1 MFCIFP
7 AISLPRAFT
16 FEATEKGLRHFSFS
30 DVFRT
35 FRNLGACLPIR
46 KLHFLMS
53 AIYFRVII
61 MAEFWFAVSRGLC
74 GRITLSCLATFS

>member
-30 DVFRT
+30 DVFWA
-35 FRNLGACLPIR
+35 FRNVGAYLPIP
-46 KLHFLMS
+46 KLTVLKSYHFS
-53 AIYFRVII
+53 IEERVL
-61 MAEFWFAVSRGLC
+61 VSG
-74 GRITLSCLATFS
+74 

>member
-7 AISLPRAFT
+7 AISPSRAFT

-35 FRNLGACLPIR
+35 FRNLGACLPFR
-46 KLHFLMS
+46 KLFQGLKRHFAGGAS
-53 AIYFRVII
+53 TAN
-61 MAEFWFAVSRGLC
+61 SKKK
-74 GRITLSCLATFS
+74 

>member
-7 AISLPRAFT
+7 TISPPRAFT

-35 FRNLGACLPIR
+35 FRNLGACLPFR
-46 KLHFLMS
+46 KLSFFFIRHVVAF
-53 AIYFRVII
+53 FETTVQ
-61 MAEFWFAVSRGLC
+61 ENVG
-74 GRITLSCLATFS
+74 